1 MALDEL
7 SLLWLALEGCID
19 MVTQIFLRLTNRIYY
34 CQFRSFIS
42 ELVILSWSTLRPSA
56 RARSLTY
63 VISDRFIIIWLLTG
77 VSTVSGAFRVRRL
90 YLEPLSIGQALP
102 PILLSLS
109 FRVIKF
115 LIAKLIGN
123 FLLVLNFRNPR
134 WNFNESLIVLSE

>member
-19 MVTQIFLRLTNRIYY
+19 MVTQIFLILTNGIYY
-34 CQFRSFIS
+34 CQFSSITS
-42 ELVILSWSTLRPSA
+42 ELVILSWSTLWPSP
-56 RARSLTY
+56 RTRSLTY
-63 VISDRFIIIWLLTG
+63 VISDRFIIIWLLAG
-77 VSTVSGAFRVRRL
+77 VSTVSGAFRVRHL
-90 YLEPLSIGQALP
+90 DLEPLSIGQALL
-102 PILLSLS
+102 PIFLSLS